1 MADSMTELMISH
13 VFADSLASRD
23 MPLVLVQMA
32 AMFPLLPNSPLLVPN
47 HAQFSHLCSIFRA
60 LVHVYVHSQTVCLPS
75 CSTNTS
81 QWVPVALPFPLPL
94 HH

>member
-1 MADSMTELMISH
+1 MADSMTEPMISH

-47 HAQFSHLCSIFRA
+47 HAQF
-60 LVHVYVHSQTVCLPS
+60 
-75 CSTNTS
+75 
-81 QWVPVALPFPLPL
+81 
-94 HH
+94 